1 MNSKSFLSTA
11 ITVSLLSLSSVTM
24 ATEDKS
30 LPFSYQDVFNSA
42 MESPNVMIYY
52 GDKAYQEGDFE
63 TAMRWF
69 LKAAEFE
76 HPAAVENAKHLIRNS
91 QGSFENRE
99 YVVEFLKYYAEPRG
113 DTEADV
119 FARLYL
125 ADYYRGDSCVWFDKS
140 DISACEKA
148 DLEPSSE
155 SNLRQSYYYY
165 QGASEQGDD
174 RATYISAMMN
184 ILGLG
189 VPRNVPLGVSKLKV
203 LADKESVSASH
214 IIGEIYQRGY
224 WLPQDKAEANKW
236 LIKPASAGVPSAI
249 ITMARNVEAG
259 HSSVD
264 KEEGARALEAREMYL
279 EVLDS
284 SLASHTEK
292 AEAAYRLAVLTETYK
307 LKDGFIPSALMQ
319 QAVNHGKHE
328 ANEFSVKALIWQ
340 GDVKEKDDLK
350 KAIKIYDRA
359 IAMLET
365 LPLNVQ
371 QRHAVVWQKVAY
383 AYANG
388 RKGQLSRDERKFST
402 YMNRHHRVLSTTFVP
417 SVDLFEFADYSA
429 FDYKG

>member
-1 MNSKSFLSTA
+1 MKSKSFLSTA
-11 ITVSLLSLSSVTM
+11 ITISLLSLSAMSI
-24 ATEDKS
+24 ANEENA
-30 LPFSYQDVFNSA
+30 LPFSYKDVFNSA
-42 MESPNVMIYY
+42 MESPNVMIYQ
-52 GDKAYQEGDFE
+52 GDKAYQSGDYAS
-63 TAMRWF
+63 AMRWF

-76 HPAAVENAKHLIRNS
+76 HPAAVENAKHLIRNN

-113 DTEADV
+113 DTEADL

-125 ADYYRGDSCVWFDKS
+125 ADFYRGDNCVWFDTS
-140 DISACEKA
+140 DQSSCKKA
-148 DLEPSSE
+148 SEEPSAE
-155 SNLRQSYYYY
+155 SNLRQAYYYY

-184 ILGLG
+184 VLGLG
-189 VPRNVPLGVSKLKV
+189 VPRNVPLGVSKLKI

-214 IIGEIYQRGY
+214 VIGEIYQQGY
-224 WLPQDKAEANKW
+224 WLPQDKEEANKW
-236 LIKPASAGVPSAI
+236 LKKPASAGVPSAI

-279 EVLDS
+279 EVLNS
-284 SLASHTEK
+284 SIATHNEK
-292 AEAAYRLAVLTETYK
+292 AEAAYRLGVLTETYK

-319 QAVNHGKHE
+319 QAVNHGKHS

-340 GDVKEKDDLK
+340 GDQEEKDDLK
-350 KAIKIYDRA
+350 KAIKVYDRA
-359 IAMLET
+359 ISMLEG

-371 QRHAVVWQKVAY
+371 QRHAIVWQKVAY

-388 RKGQLSRDERKFST
+388 REGQVSRDERKFSA
-402 YMNRHHRVLSTTFVP
+402 YMNRHHRILSTTFVP
-417 SVDLFEFADYSA
+417 SVDLYKFADYSA